1 MDEAQIPKFII
12 HFINLPNMHYL
23 LNKKLL
29 LEDKGLMA
37 ILLHLNEGGI
47 KITTDT
53 IMHYI
58 STPWTLIHLVEE
70 GYVDFNSDEDY
81 TLKEDNEIKE

>member
-1 MDEAQIPKFII
+1 M
-12 HFINLPNMHYL
+12 NYL
-23 LNKKLL
+23 LNKNLL
-29 LEDKGLMA
+29 LESKGLMA
-37 ILLHLNEGGI
+37 LLLHLNEGGI

-58 STPWTLIHLVEE
+58 SSPLTLTHLIKE

-81 TLKEDNEIKE
+81 TLREDNETKE

>member
-1 MDEAQIPKFII
+1 M
-12 HFINLPNMHYL
+12 LYL
-23 LNKKLL
+23 LNKNLS
-29 LEDKGLMA
+29 LEEKGLMA
-37 ILLHLNEGGI
+37 LLLHLNEGGI

-58 STPWTLIHLVEE
+58 SSPLTLTHLIKE

-81 TLKEDNEIKE
+81 TLREDNEIKE

>member
-1 MDEAQIPKFII
+1 
-12 HFINLPNMHYL
+12 MHYL
-23 LNKKLL
+23 LNKDLL
-29 LEDKGLMA
+29 LESKGLMA
-37 ILLHLNEGGI
+37 LLLHLNEGGI

-58 STPWTLIHLVEE
+58 SSPLTLTHLIKE

-81 TLKEDNEIKE
+81 TLREDNEIKE